1 VLAGREDTTA
11 FFAALFFLLHP
22 LQTESVTYV
31 ISRSELLMA
40 LCYLATLDLVL
51 LAETRPAR
59 RST

>member
-1 VLAGREDTTA
+1 MAR
-11 FFAALFFLLHP
+11 FFAALLFVVHP

-51 LAETRPAR
+51 LAEKHPR
-59 RST
+59 RRLLLWIVRES